1 MKIPL
6 ILTYFFAGSQ
16 KSGRFNIINMCL
28 VFQLYRHFTCLY
40 LYVYTRKDKYA
51 MRFLSLITFL
61 SLLLPVNKA
70 FAQARNTADC
80 QNAIPVCQN
89 IYQQN
94 VAAAGPGDIAELT
107 PANQDC
113 LGGENRT
120 TWYVINVVKSG
131 TLIFLLTPINPPG
144 QVTDYDFAIWDATG
158 KKCAPRGCDYVT
170 NNLPVRCNYA
180 AIGTSGPNG
189 ETGLSTTATQPS
201 QGAGGPSFSSAI
213 NAVAGETYI
222 LLIDNFSNNTNGY
235 TLDFTGSTA
244 SIFDQETPKYVSVGS
259 HCGFASSDIRV
270 KMSELILCD
279 SLAPDG
285 SDFSLIGPSG
295 TAIPINSAFSPTCQ
309 SGAKFTSEFIL
320 KLGTVL
326 TPGTY
331 TLRPKKGSDG
341 NSLYDLCNN
350 QQSAT
355 ESFKFTVNDNTDP
368 LAINRTLG
376 RSCVMRRLVF
386 NRGVQLSSIASDGS
400 DFTIKG
406 PDTSV
411 RIVRAVPGGTYKVP
425 VECDTILLTDTIDVY
440 FNKSPFYPGDYLIN
454 NKAGTDGNPIY
465 DTCDAGLVKDY
476 VLKIIDRGR
485 VDATATTQLMCEPGY
500 TYLNAE
506 PLQPPAPSGYGFMWT
521 PSQFVGDTTAPNT
534 LAYVAHT
541 TIYQVQI
548 LDTFL
553 CYGRDTV
560 KVIVS
565 ERNPTISP
573 FTDTTICVGEKFD
586 IQLGGGVEYI
596 WSPTKGVSCG
606 DCDSVTIDLKESTSY
621 TIKIS
626 DEYKCFDELHLNV
639 TVNPLPI
646 VEVGND
652 TAIYYGDR
660 AELHMYTRGGV
671 LFSWTPT
678 DGLSAFN
685 VPDVYASPQKETVY
699 TLTVADINGCR
710 NSDSL
715 LVRILDKYV
724 QIPSAFSP
732 NGDGKNDVF
741 RVANLTTER
750 VQEFR
755 IFNRWG
761 QEVFSSAG
769 NRDGWDGS
777 FKGSPAEMGVYSY
790 LIRIGIP
797 DGRSEILRGEVTL
810 VR

>member
-1 MKIPL
+1 M
-6 ILTYFFAGSQ
+6 
-16 KSGRFNIINMCL
+16 
-28 VFQLYRHFTCLY
+28 VFQRMDSKGCLY
-40 LYVYTRKDKYA
+40 MYTYPGKDKYA
-51 MRFLSLITFL
+51 MRLLTIVTFL
-61 SLLLPVNKA
+61 SLLLPLNRA
-70 FAQARNTADC
+70 FAQVRNTADC

-120 TWYVINVVKSG
+120 TWYVINVVKDG
-131 TLIFLLTPINPPG
+131 ILVFQLTPINPPG
-144 QVTDYDFAIWDATG
+144 QVTDYDFAMWDATG
-158 KKCAPRGCDYVT
+158 KACAPRGCDYVN

-189 ETGLSTTATQPS
+189 ETGLSTTALNAS
-201 QGAGGPSFSSAI
+201 EGAGGPSFSSALT
-213 NAVAGETYI
+213 VKAGETYI

-235 TLDFTGSTA
+235 ILDFSASTA
-244 SIFDQETPKYVSVGS
+244 SIFDQETPKYASVGT
-259 HCGFASSDIRV
+259 HCGYGSSELRI

-279 SLAPDG
+279 SLAADG

-295 TAIPINSAFSPTCQ
+295 TAVPIVSAISPSCQ
-309 SGAKFTSEFIL
+309 SGAKFTSDLIL
-320 KLGTVL
+320 TLGTIL
-326 TPGTY
+326 TPGNY

-355 ESFKFTVNDNTDP
+355 EQFKFTISPNSDP
-368 LAINRTLG
+368 LAITAAIG
-376 RSCVMRRLVF
+376 PTCVKKRLVF
-386 NRGVQLSSIASDGS
+386 NRGVQVSTISLDGS

-406 PDTSV
+406 PDTTV
-411 RIVRAVPGGTYKVP
+411 KIIKAEPVNTYKVP
-425 VECDTILLTDTIDVY
+425 VDCDTILLTNAIDIY
-440 FNKSPFYPGDYLIN
+440 LNKSPYYPGNYLIN
-454 NKAGTDGNPIY
+454 NKIGTDGDPLY
-465 DTCDAGLVKDY
+465 DTCDAGLGKDF
-476 VLKIIDRGR
+476 VLPITDQGR
-485 VDATATTQLMCEPGY
+485 VDVTATRQLMCEPGY
-500 TYLNAE
+500 VYLNAR
-506 PLQPPAPSGYGFMWT
+506 PLNRPGPSGYGFSWT
-521 PSQFVGDTTAPNT
+521 PSLFVGDTTAANT
-534 LAYVAHT
+534 LAYVTKT
-541 TIYQVQI
+541 TIYQMQI
-548 LDTFL
+548 MDTFL

-565 ERNPTISP
+565 VRNPTISP
-573 FTDTTICVGEKFD
+573 FTDTVICVGEQFD

-596 WSPTKGVSCG
+596 WSPTTGVSCG
-606 DCDSVTIDLKESTSY
+606 DCDSVTLTPKVTTHY

-626 DEYKCFDELHLNV
+626 DEYKCSDDLHLDV
-639 TVNPLPI
+639 TVNPLPL
-646 VEVGND
+646 VDVGRD
-652 TAIYYGDR
+652 TAIYFGDK
-660 AELHMYTRGGV
+660 AQLHMYKPGGV

-678 DGLSAFN
+678 DDLSAPN
-685 VPDVYASPQKETVY
+685 VADVYARPEKATVY

-715 LVRILDKYV
+715 LITILDKYV

-732 NGDGKNDVF
+732 NGDGKNDLF

-761 QEVFSSAG
+761 QEVYSNAG
-769 NRDGWDGS
+769 SKGGWDGYY
-777 FKGSPAEMGVYSY
+777 KGEPAAMGVYNY
-790 LIRIGIP
+790 VIRIGLP
-797 DGRSEILRGEVTL
+797 DGRTETYRGEVTL